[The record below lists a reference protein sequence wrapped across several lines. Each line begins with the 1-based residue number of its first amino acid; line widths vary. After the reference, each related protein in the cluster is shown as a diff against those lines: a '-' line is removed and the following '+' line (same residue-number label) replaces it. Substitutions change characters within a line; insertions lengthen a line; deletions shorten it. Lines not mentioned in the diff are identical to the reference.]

1 VVADMNSILQGRAL
15 LRSGLL
21 ALFIALVGCT
31 YYAPPPGPSTYDRAY
46 NAMLGA
52 MSDQGVKVTDAN
64 PSGGLITGQRGGITV
79 IATVAPQPDG
89 TTKVE
94 FRTQGDINQDPN
106 LINRITGSYNARM
119 GR

>member
-1 VVADMNSILQGRAL
+1 MKLMLVRRGL
-15 LRSGLL
+15 LRVGLL
-21 ALFIALVGCT
+21 TAFVAMVSCT

-52 MSDQGVKVTDAN
+52 MSDQGVKVADAN
-64 PSGGLITGQRGGITV
+64 PTAGLITGQRGGITV

-89 TTKVE
+89 TTRVE
-94 FRTQGDINQDPN
+94 FRTKGDINQDPN

>member
-1 VVADMNSILQGRAL
+1 MNSLL
-15 LRSGLL
+15 LRRGLL
-21 ALFIALVGCT
+21 RAGALAAVFALGGCVT
-31 YYAPPPGPSTYDRAY
+31 YAPPPQPSTYDRAY

-52 MSDQGVKVTDAN
+52 MADQGVSVSEAN
-64 PSGGLITGQRGGITV
+64 PAAGRITGARGPITV

-94 FRTQGDINQDPN
+94 FRTKGDISKDPQ
-106 LINRITGSYNARM
+106 LIDRIGASYNARM

>member
-1 VVADMNSILQGRAL
+1 MNTLSLRRGL
-15 LRSGLL
+15 LRAGALAAVL
-21 ALFIALVGCT
+21 ALAGCVAH
-31 YYAPPPGPSTYDRAY
+31 APPPQPSTYDRAY

-52 MSDQGVKVTDAN
+52 MADQGVKVSDAN
-64 PSGGLITGQRGGITV
+64 PAAGLITGARGPITV

-94 FRTQGDINQDPN
+94 FRTKGDISKDPQ
-106 LINRITGSYNARM
+106 LIDRIGASYSARM

>member
-1 VVADMNSILQGRAL
+1 MNSTHFGRGM
-15 LRSGLL
+15 LRAGLL
-21 ALFIALVGCT
+21 ALFLTLLGCT

-52 MSDQGVKVTDAN
+52 MSDQGIKVTDAN
-64 PSGGLITGQRGGITV
+64 PSAGLITGQRGGITV
-79 IATVAPQPDG
+79 VATVAPQPDG

-94 FRTQGDINQDPN
+94 FRTKGDINQDPN
-106 LINRITGSYNARM
+106 LIDRITGSYNARM

>member
-1 VVADMNSILQGRAL
+1 MGVQMSATILGRGL
-15 LRSGLL
+15 LRAGLL
-21 ALFIALVGCT
+21 ALSIALAGCVA
-31 YYAPPPGPSTYDRAY
+31 YAPPPQPSTYDRAY
-46 NAMLGA
+46 SAMLAA

-64 PSGGLITGQRGGITV
+64 PSAGLITGARGPITV

-94 FRTQGDINQDPN
+94 FRTKGDISKDPQ
-106 LINRITGSYNARM
+106 LIDRIGASYSARM

>member
-1 VVADMNSILQGRAL
+1 MNVTRTFRRGL
-15 LRSGLL
+15 LRASAFTALL
-21 ALFIALVGCT
+21 ALAGCVA
-31 YYAPPPGPSTYDRAY
+31 YAPPPQPQPSTYDRAY

-52 MSDQGVKVTDAN
+52 MADQGVKVSDAN
-64 PSGGLITGQRGGITV
+64 PSAGLITGVRGPITV

-94 FRTQGDINQDPN
+94 FRTRGDISKDPQ
-106 LINRITGSYNARM
+106 LIDRIGASYSARM